1 MFFVGLYY
9 DERDDTLDPYNS
21 CSDDDFAPTENI
33 SSTSDTE
40 ILGEDNDMQQEL
52 NDTENEERICSCKN
66 FNRTKGNKIGPPT
79 KEFHKL
85 SKSRYRSR

>member
-1 MFFVGLYY
+1 MMREMICSILI
-9 DERDDTLDPYNS
+9 TLVVMMIL
-21 CSDDDFAPTENI
+21 FPTESI

-52 NDTENEERICSCKN
+52 SDMANEERVCSCKN

-79 KEFHKL
+79 KEFHEL
-85 SKSRYRSR
+85 SKSRKRSR